1 VDEAASYELS
11 EHERAILEHV
21 RSRTIAGVPE
31 VVRTRLEA
39 MAAEFDVDE
48 AVVVTVTADFES
60 RLRSYELLAQ
70 AFEMV

>member
-1 VDEAASYELS
+1 VEEALSYQLS
-11 EHERAILEHV
+11 GHEMAILEHV
-21 RSRTIAGVPE
+21 KSRTIAGVPE
-31 VVRTRLEA
+31 LVRSKLESL
-39 MAAEFDVDE
+39 AAEFEVDE